1 MYAVYLDYE
10 YDGTRNSVVLGC
22 SISDTRDAAGLFLD
36 DMIDMDGFPLQV
48 HEVDESELP
57 AGYKFQTYY
66 VAAYDP
72 IQPALGMR

>member
-10 YDGTRNSVVLGC
+10 YDGTRNSVVLGG
-22 SISDTRDAAGLFLD
+22 SIEEDRHLASDFLELLSSGYASF
-36 DMIDMDGFPLQV
+36 IW
-48 HEVDESELP
+48 EVDESDLP

-72 IQPALGMR
+72 IQPALGMH

>member
-10 YDGTRNSVVLGC
+10 YDGTRNSVVLGG
-22 SISDTRDAAGLFLD
+22 SIGNHKFEAMDFLEL
-36 DMIDMDGFPLQV
+36 MSEGWNMV
-48 HEVDESELP
+48 WEVDPEDLP

-72 IQPALGMR
+72 VQPALGMH